1 MLDIGK
7 ESFVRAE
14 PLLFEASAQPAASFS
29 EKLNDIYELTKPRI
43 TFMILV
49 TTFTGMWLASGGP
62 PDWML
67 TFYTLLGVALA
78 SGSSCAF
85 NNYID
90 RDIDRIMQRTQ
101 NRPLPAGRLSP
112 MTALIVG
119 TVLGVVSMPILYL
132 LVNPLTAALTLFT
145 NFFYVVIY
153 TIWLKRNSP
162 LNTSVGGISGALPAV
177 LGVTAVT
184 NTLTHPVGW
193 ALFAIMFLWQP
204 PHFWALALTKTE
216 EYRRVGIPMLPVVRG
231 EWITKRQML
240 IYTVLLWPASFSL
253 FWLNATGYFYL
264 AAAVVLNVIYLGL
277 TIDFIRKPLVKKD
290 AMRLFFFSLIY
301 LCVLFVMMFVNQ
313 TGGAYV

>member
-1 MLDIGK
+1 M
-7 ESFVRAE
+7 RAE
-14 PLLFEASAQPAASFS
+14 PMLFDASVEPASFS
-29 EKLNDIYELTKPRI
+29 LKEKLNDIYDLTKPKI

-49 TTFTGMWLASGGP
+49 TTFTGMWLAAGGP
-62 PDWML
+62 PAWQL
-67 TFYTLLGVALA
+67 TLYTLLGVALA
-78 SGSSCAF
+78 SGSSCSF

-90 RDIDRIMQRTQ
+90 RDIDRLMVRTQ
-101 NRPLPAGRLSP
+101 NRPLPAGRLQP
-112 MTALIVG
+112 KTALM
-119 TVLGVVSMPILYL
+119 TGVILSVISIPLLYV
-132 LVNPLTAALTLFT
+132 LVNPLTAGLTLFT

-153 TIWLKRNSP
+153 TIWLKRTSP

-177 LGVTAVT
+177 VGVTAVANAIT
-184 NTLTHPVGW
+184 PVGW

-204 PHFWALALTKTE
+204 PHFWALAITKTE
-216 EYRRVGIPMLPVVRG
+216 DYRRVGIPMLPVVKG
-231 EWITKRQML
+231 EWVTKRQML

-264 AAAVVLNVIYLGL
+264 AVAVILNVVYLGL

-313 TGGAYV
+313 TGANGV

>member
-1 MLDIGK
+1 MFFDAT
-7 ESFVRAE
+7 SAE
-14 PLLFEASAQPAASFS
+14 PVSFS
-29 EKLNDIYELTKPRI
+29 LKEKLSDIYELTKPKI

-49 TTFTGMWLASGGP
+49 TTFTGMWLAAGGP
-62 PDWML
+62 PHWSL
-67 TFYTLLGVALA
+67 TLYTLLGVALA

-85 NNYID
+85 NHYID
-90 RDIDRIMQRTQ
+90 RDIDKLMARTQ
-101 NRPLPAGRLSP
+101 NRPLPAGRMQP
-112 MTALIVG
+112 ITALMTGVILGLLSVP
-119 TVLGVVSMPILYL
+119 VLYF

-153 TIWLKRNSP
+153 TIWLKRTSS
-162 LNTSVGGISGALPAV
+162 LNTVVGGVAGALPAV

-184 NTLTHPVGW
+184 NAITPVAW
-193 ALFAIMFLWQP
+193 SLFAIMVLWQP
-204 PHFWALALTKTE
+204 PHFWALAITKTE

-240 IYTVLLWPASFSL
+240 IYTILLWPASFSL

-264 AAAVVLNVIYLGL
+264 AVAVVLNVVYLGL
-277 TIDFIRKPLVKKD
+277 TLDFIRKPVVKKD

-313 TGGAYV
+313 TGSGV